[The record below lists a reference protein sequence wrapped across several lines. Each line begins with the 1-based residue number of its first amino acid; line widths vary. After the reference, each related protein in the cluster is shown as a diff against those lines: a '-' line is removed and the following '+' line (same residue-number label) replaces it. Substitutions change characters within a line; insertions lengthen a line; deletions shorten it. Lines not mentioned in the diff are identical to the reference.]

1 MLLKN
6 ETVVLS
12 LVNQRKLAP
21 SNINE
26 TTVINN
32 HSRIKVYPF
41 TFVEIWQYPNNLIDK
56 FLSD

>member
-1 MLLKN
+1 MRLWFYLN
-6 ETVVLS
+6 P
-12 LVNQRKLAP
+12 RKLAH

-32 HSRIKVYPF
+32 HSRIKVYLF
-41 TFVEIWQYPNNLIDK
+41 TFVEMWQSPLNLIDK